1 MASNGEIYQRIG
13 KLIRTKRQAIRPK
26 PLTQEELA
34 HRVHLKR
41 TSITNIEKG
50 RQKLLVHT
58 LFEIAAALH
67 VPPSDLIPSPK
78 SDDGSIRELIRERKE
93 LKPDEREF
101 ARSVL
106 SQKSE

>member
-1 MASNGEIYQRIG
+1 LASDTELYRQIG
-13 KLIRTKRQAIRPK
+13 KLIRMTRLAIKPK
-26 PLTQEELA
+26 ALTQEELA

-58 LFEIAAALH
+58 LYDIAAALD
-67 VPPSDLIPSPK
+67 VPPSALIPTPK
-78 SDDGSIRELIRERKE
+78 SNDDPLRELKG
-93 LKPDEREF
+93 LKADEREF

>member
-1 MASNGEIYQRIG
+1 M
-13 KLIRTKRQAIRPK
+13 KPK

-58 LFEIAAALH
+58 LFDIADALDI
-67 VPPSDLIPSPK
+67 PPTALIPALRT
-78 SDDGSIRELIRERKE
+78 DGGSSRELKG

-101 ARSVL
+101 VRTVL
-106 SQKSE
+106 SKKSE

>member
-1 MASNGEIYQRIG
+1 M
-13 KLIRTKRQAIRPK
+13 KRLAIKPR

-58 LFEIAAALH
+58 LFDIAAALD
-67 VPPSDLIPSPK
+67 VPIADLIPTPK
-78 SDDGSIRELIRERKE
+78 THDGSVRKLE
-93 LKPDEREF
+93 GLKPDEREF

-106 SQKSE
+106 SKKAE

>member
-1 MASNGEIYQRIG
+1 LASNGEIYQRIG
-13 KLIRTKRQAIRPK
+13 KLIRLKRLAIKPK

-50 RQKLLVHT
+50 RQKILVHT
-58 LFEIAAALH
+58 LFEIAAALD
-67 VPPSDLIPSPK
+67 VPTADLIPPPK
-78 SDDGSIRELIRERKE
+78 THDGSVRELKG

-106 SQKSE
+106 SKKAE

>member
-13 KLIRTKRQAIRPK
+13 KLIRMKRLAIKPR

-34 HRVHLKR
+34 QRVHLKR

-58 LFEIAAALH
+58 LFDIAAALD
-67 VPPSDLIPSPK
+67 VPTADLIPAPK
-78 SDDGSIRELIRERKE
+78 TQDGSVRELKG

-106 SQKSE
+106 SKKAE